1 MVKLEGVSN
10 VMTGP
15 ASLAARVDNHPPVA
29 ISKAAQKRT
38 SILAFTCDQGPSGGD
53 SCLYLPENEWPGKS
67 RFRTRLS
74 FYHPGP
80 YDKLKAMSKEP
91 SLPLSLADPLVA
103 NPARTVDADAVFR
116 EVVHEHHQPRPL
128 GILSGINWADPEL
141 LSVVATL
148 VFLLLGGFATSLGL
162 PAGLKFWFFLA
173 AYLAGGWHGTI
184 QGVRSV
190 LRGTV
195 DVDLLMIL
203 AALGAAYVNHAFE
216 GAMLLFLFS
225 LSHTLQEM
233 AIEKSRSA
241 ISALMKLRPETALC
255 KRGAETVTVRIEDL
269 VVGDL
274 VIIRPGESI
283 PVDGTV
289 IEGTSSVNQ
298 ASITGESLPVEKR
311 PGDILFAG
319 TLNEQGGLD
328 MRVTRL
334 ATESTLAKLIELV
347 EKAQGQKAT
356 SQRFLEK
363 AEQWYALGV
372 ILFTAALIVV
382 PIYIFH
388 EPFAATFYRAMTVM
402 VVASPCAL
410 VISTPASILSAIAT
424 AARRGVLF
432 KGGVYLEKA
441 AGIEIVAFDKTG
453 TLTEGRPVVT
463 DLRVIVQ
470 AGQDANQVACSEE
483 ELLWLAAAIE
493 ARSEHP
499 IARAIV
505 AEAKRRFMPIERVM
519 KFQSVAGHG
528 VSAELVGRRIAVGNL
543 KYFDGYESPERTAL
557 EEQMNLLHDAG
568 KTGMLV
574 GEILG
579 EHDRPT
585 VRYLGFIAVADK
597 VRAEAPAMIA
607 RLRQLGVKR
616 IAMLTG
622 DGTRVAEAVAKA
634 CGVDEV
640 HADLLPQDKVRV
652 ITRLKEAGRT
662 AMIGDGVNDAPALAT
677 ADVGIAMGAA
687 GTDVAM
693 ETADV
698 VLMSDALD
706 GIPFTLAL
714 SRRTRTVVFQNL
726 TFALGVIVVLIISA
740 LGLHLPL
747 PLGVVGHEGSTVL
760 VCLNGLR
767 LLAFK

>member
-1 MVKLEGVSN
+1 V
-10 VMTGP
+10 
-15 ASLAARVDNHPPVA
+15 
-29 ISKAAQKRT
+29 
-38 SILAFTCDQGPSGGD
+38 
-53 SCLYLPENEWPGKS
+53 
-67 RFRTRLS
+67 
-74 FYHPGP
+74 
-80 YDKLKAMSKEP
+80 SKEP
-91 SLPLSLADPLVA
+91 LPISLTEPLVTD
-103 NPARTVDADAVFR
+103 PAKTVEADAIAR
-116 EVVHEHHQPRPL
+116 EIKHDHGHHHGPGL
-128 GILSGINWADPEL
+128 ISGINWADPEL
-141 LSVVATL
+141 LSVIATL
-148 VFLLLGGFATSLGL
+148 IFMLLGGFGTWLGL
-162 PAGLKFWFFLA
+162 PSELRPWFFLI
-173 AYLAGGWHGTI
+173 AYLTGGWHGTI
-184 QGVRSV
+184 HGIQT
-190 LRGTV
+190 LLKGTV

-233 AIEKSRSA
+233 AIERSRSA

-255 KRGAETVTVRIEDL
+255 KRGTETKLVKIEEL
-269 VVGDL
+269 VAGDI
-274 VIIRPGESI
+274 VVVRPGESI
-283 PVDGTV
+283 PVDGIVT
-289 IEGTSSVNQ
+289 EGTSSVNQ
-298 ASITGESLPVEKR
+298 ASITGESLPVEKK
-311 PGDILFAG
+311 PGDTLFAG
-319 TLNEQGGLD
+319 TLNEQGGLE
-328 MRVTRL
+328 MR
-334 ATESTLAKLIELV
+334 ATKPAIESTLAKLIELV

-356 SQRFLEK
+356 TQRFLEK

-372 ILFTAALIVV
+372 ILFTAALILV
-382 PIYIFH
+382 PVYIFSQ
-388 EPFAATFYRAMTVM
+388 PFQSTFYRAMTVM

-410 VISTPASILSAIAT
+410 VISTPASILSAIAA

-432 KGGVYLEKA
+432 KGGVYLEKT

-463 DLRVIVQ
+463 DLQIIVHPKLT
-470 AGQDANQVACSEE
+470 AAEISCSQE

-505 AEAKRRFMPIERVM
+505 AEAKRRFMPIERCT

-528 VSAELVGRRIAVGNL
+528 VSADVCGRRIAVGNL

-557 EEQMNLLHDAG
+557 EEQMNTMHDAG

-574 GEILG
+574 GEIVG
-579 EHDRPT
+579 EDKHAT

-597 VRAEAPAMIA
+597 VRAEAPLIIA
-607 RLRQLGVKR
+607 KLRTLGVKR
-616 IAMLTG
+616 VVMLTG
-622 DGTRVAEAVAKA
+622 DGKRVAAAVAKT

-652 ITRLKEAGRT
+652 INKLKESGRT
-662 AMIGDGVNDAPALAT
+662 AMVGDGVNDAPALAT

-693 ETADV
+693 ETADI
-698 VLMSDALD
+698 VLMSDALET
-706 GIPFTLAL
+706 IPFTIAL
-714 SRRTRTVVFQNL
+714 SRRTRTVVYQNL

-740 LGLHLPL
+740 LGFSLPL

-767 LLAFK
+767 LLGFRS

>member
-1 MVKLEGVSN
+1 
-10 VMTGP
+10 
-15 ASLAARVDNHPPVA
+15 
-29 ISKAAQKRT
+29 
-38 SILAFTCDQGPSGGD
+38 
-53 SCLYLPENEWPGKS
+53 
-67 RFRTRLS
+67 
-74 FYHPGP
+74 
-80 YDKLKAMSKEP
+80 MSKDP
-91 SLPLSLADPLVA
+91 SLPVSLTEPLVTD
-103 NPARTVDADAVFR
+103 PARTVAADAVYR
-116 EVVHEHHQPRPL
+116 ETAPGREHAGHDHAHHF
-128 GILSGINWADPEL
+128 GDGINWLDPEL

-148 VFLLLGGFATSLGL
+148 VFMLLGKWGSALGL
-162 PAGLKFWFFLA
+162 PAPLEPWFFVV
-173 AYLAGGWHGTI
+173 AYIAGGWHGTI
-184 QGVRSV
+184 HGVKSV
-190 LRGTV
+190 LKGQV

-255 KRGAETVTVRIEDL
+255 KRGAQNVVVKIDDL
-269 VVGDL
+269 VVDDRVL
-274 VIIRPGESI
+274 VRPGEAI
-283 PVDGTV
+283 PVDGV
-289 IEGTSSVNQ
+289 VVEGESSVNQ
-298 ASITGESLPVEKR
+298 ASITGESLPVEKK
-311 PGDILFAG
+311 PGDLLFAG
-319 TLNEQGGLD
+319 TLNEQGGLE
-328 MRVTRL
+328 MRVTKIAR
-334 ATESTLAKLIELV
+334 ESTLAKLIALV
-347 EKAQGQKAT
+347 EKAQGQKART
-356 SQRFLEK
+356 QRFLED
-363 AEQWYALGV
+363 AERWYALGV
-372 ILFTAALIVV
+372 IVFTALLIAV
-382 PIYIFH
+382 PYGLLGH
-388 EPFAATFYRAMTVM
+388 PFQTTFYRAMTVM

-410 VISTPASILSAIAT
+410 VISTPASILSAIAA

-441 AGIEIVAFDKTG
+441 AAVDIVAFDKTG

-463 DLRVIVQ
+463 DLQAIVE
-470 AGQDANQVACSEE
+470 ADDAPEKVACAQE

-505 AEAKRRFMPIERVM
+505 AEARRRFMPIERVT

-528 VSAELVGRRIAVGNL
+528 VSAEVAGRRIAVGNL

-557 EEQMNLLHDAG
+557 EERMNLLHDAG

-574 GEILG
+574 GEIGG
-579 EHDRPT
+579 EHDKPV

-597 VRAEAPAMIA
+597 VRAEAADIVA
-607 RLRQLGVKR
+607 GLRKLGVKKVV
-616 IAMLTG
+616 MLTG
-622 DGTRVAEAVAKA
+622 DGARVAGAVAKA
-634 CGVDEV
+634 CGVDAFY
-640 HADLLPQDKVRV
+640 ADLLPQDKVRV
-652 ITRLKEAGRT
+652 VQRLKEEGRT
-662 AMIGDGVNDAPALAT
+662 AMVGDGVNDAPALAT
-677 ADVGIAMGAA
+677 ADLGIAMGAA

-706 GIPFTLAL
+706 GVPYTLAL

-726 TFALGVIVVLIISA
+726 GFALAVIAVLVVSA
-740 LGLHLPL
+740 LGLNLGL

-767 LLAFK
+767 LLGFRMVA

>member
-1 MVKLEGVSN
+1 
-10 VMTGP
+10 
-15 ASLAARVDNHPPVA
+15 
-29 ISKAAQKRT
+29 
-38 SILAFTCDQGPSGGD
+38 
-53 SCLYLPENEWPGKS
+53 
-67 RFRTRLS
+67 
-74 FYHPGP
+74 
-80 YDKLKAMSKEP
+80 MSKES
-91 SLPLSLADPLVA
+91 SLPVSLAEPLVTD
-103 NPARTVDADAVFR
+103 PARTVEADAVFR
-116 EVVHEHHQPRPL
+116 ETAPGHRHPTAPGL
-128 GILSGINWADPEL
+128 LSGIDWTEPEV
-141 LSVVATL
+141 LSVIATL
-148 VFLLLGGFATSLGL
+148 LFMLLGKWGYLLGL
-162 PAGLKFWFFLA
+162 PSALDFWFFLA

-184 QGVRSV
+184 HGVKSV

-225 LSHTLQEM
+225 LSHTLQEL
-233 AIEKSRSA
+233 AIERSRSA

-255 KRGAETVTVRIEDL
+255 KRGTESVTVRIED
-269 VVGDL
+269 VKVDDV

-283 PVDGTV
+283 AVDGVV

-298 ASITGESLPVEKR
+298 ASITGESLPVEKK
-311 PGDILFAG
+311 PGDPLFAG
-319 TLNEQGGLD
+319 TLNEQGGLE
-328 MRVTRL
+328 MRVTKL

-356 SQRFLEK
+356 TQRFLEK

-382 PIYIFH
+382 PIYVFGH
-388 EPFAATFYRAMTVM
+388 PFQSTFYRAMTVM

-410 VISTPASILSAIAT
+410 VISTPASILSAIAA

-441 AGIEIVAFDKTG
+441 AAVDIVAFDKTG

-463 DLRVIVQ
+463 DLQAIVQ
-470 AGQDANQVACSEE
+470 PDDSASKIACAQE
-483 ELLWLAAAIE
+483 ELLWLAAAVE
-493 ARSEHP
+493 ARSQHP

-505 AEAKRRFMPIERVM
+505 AEAKRRFMPIERCT

-528 VSAELVGRRIAVGNL
+528 VSADVSGRRIAVGNL

-557 EEQMNLLHDAG
+557 EERMNLLHDAG

-574 GEILG
+574 GEICG

-585 VRYLGFIAVADK
+585 VHYLGFIAVADK
-597 VRAEAPAMIA
+597 VRQEAPAIVA

-616 IAMLTG
+616 IVMLTG
-622 DGTRVAEAVAKA
+622 DGKRVAEAVAKA
-634 CGVDEV
+634 CGVDEC

-652 ITRLKEAGRT
+652 IQKLKESGKV

-677 ADVGIAMGAA
+677 SDVGVAMGAA

-706 GIPFTLAL
+706 GIPYTLAL
-714 SRRTRTVVFQNL
+714 SRRTKTVVFQNL
-726 TFALGVIVVLIISA
+726 TFALAVIVVLIISA

-767 LLAFK
+767 LLGFR

>member
-1 MVKLEGVSN
+1 
-10 VMTGP
+10 
-15 ASLAARVDNHPPVA
+15 
-29 ISKAAQKRT
+29 
-38 SILAFTCDQGPSGGD
+38 
-53 SCLYLPENEWPGKS
+53 
-67 RFRTRLS
+67 
-74 FYHPGP
+74 
-80 YDKLKAMSKEP
+80 MSKEP
-91 SLPLSLADPLVA
+91 PLPVSLSEPLVPD
-103 NPARTVDADAVFR
+103 PARTIEADIVYR
-116 EVVHEHHQPRPL
+116 ETPPGHRPPPMPGL
-128 GILSGINWADPEL
+128 LSGINWADPEL
-141 LSVVATL
+141 FSVAATL
-148 VFLLLGGFATSLGL
+148 LFMLLGGFGPALGL
-162 PAGLKFWFFLA
+162 SSGLKFWFFLA
-173 AYLAGGWHGTI
+173 AYLAGGWHGAI
-184 QGVRSV
+184 KGVRS
-190 LRGTV
+190 LLGGTV

-203 AALGAAYVNHAFE
+203 AALGAAYVDHAFE

-225 LSHTLQEM
+225 LSNTLQEM
-233 AIEKSRSA
+233 AIERSRSA

-255 KRGAETVTVRIEDL
+255 KRGAETLLVKIEDL
-269 VVGDL
+269 LVGDR
-274 VIIRPGESI
+274 VIVRPGESI
-283 PVDGTV
+283 PVDGV
-289 IEGTSSVNQ
+289 VVEGASSVNQ
-298 ASITGESLPVEKR
+298 ASITGESLPVEKK
-311 PGDILFAG
+311 PGDTLFAG

-328 MRVTRL
+328 MRVTKL

-347 EKAQGQKAT
+347 EKAQGQKAST
-356 SQRFLEK
+356 QRFLEK
-363 AEQWYALGV
+363 GEQWYALGV

-382 PIYIFH
+382 PITLFH
-388 EPFAATFYRAMTVM
+388 QPFPATFYRAMTVM

-410 VISTPASILSAIAT
+410 VISTPASILSAIAA

-441 AGIEIVAFDKTG
+441 AAVDIVAFDKTG

-463 DLRVIVQ
+463 DLQ
-470 AGQDANQVACSEE
+470 AIIQPGYSDEQVACSQE
-483 ELLWLAAAIE
+483 ELLWLAAAVE

-505 AEAKRRFMPIERVM
+505 AEAKRRFMPVERCV

-528 VSAELVGRRIAVGNL
+528 VSAEVAGRRVAVGNL

-557 EEQMNLLHDAG
+557 EQQMNLLHDAG

-579 EHDRPT
+579 EERQPT

-597 VRAEAPAMIA
+597 VRAEAPAVIA
-607 RLRQLGVKR
+607 RLRALGVKR

-622 DGTRVAEAVAKA
+622 DGPRVAAAVAKA

-652 ITRLKEAGRT
+652 IAKLKEAGCT
-662 AMIGDGVNDAPALAT
+662 AMVGDGVNDAPALAT

-714 SRRTRTVVFQNL
+714 SRRTRTVVSQNL
-726 TFALGVIVVLIISA
+726 AFALAVIVVLIISA
-740 LGLHLPL
+740 LGFNLPL

-767 LLAFK
+767 LLRFQ

>member
-1 MVKLEGVSN
+1 MSQESPLPVSL
-10 VMTGP
+10 T
-15 ASLAARVDNHPPVA
+15 
-29 ISKAAQKRT
+29 
-38 SILAFTCDQGPSGGD
+38 
-53 SCLYLPENEWPGKS
+53 E
-67 RFRTRLS
+67 
-74 FYHPGP
+74 
-80 YDKLKAMSKEP
+80 
-91 SLPLSLADPLVA
+91 PLVTD
-103 NPARTVDADAVFR
+103 PARTVEADAIYR
-116 EVVHEHHQPRPL
+116 ETDQAHRHTHSPSL
-128 GILSGINWADPEL
+128 LSGINWADPEL
-141 LSVVATL
+141 LSVVAT
-148 VFLLLGGFATSLGL
+148 FIFMLLGGFGTSLGL

-173 AYLAGGWHGTI
+173 AYLTGGWHGTI
-184 QGVRSV
+184 HGIRSV
-190 LRGTV
+190 LKGTV

-233 AIEKSRSA
+233 AIERSRSA

-255 KRGAETVTVRIEDL
+255 KRGTETLLVKIEEL
-269 VVGDL
+269 IVGDR
-274 VIIRPGESI
+274 VIVRPGESI
-283 PVDGTV
+283 PVDGV
-289 IEGTSSVNQ
+289 VVEGTSSVNQ
-298 ASITGESLPVEKR
+298 ASITGESLPVGKK
-311 PGDILFAG
+311 PGDTLFAG

-328 MRVTRL
+328 LRVTKL

-356 SQRFLEK
+356 TQRFLEK
-363 AEQWYALGV
+363 AEQWYAMGV
-372 ILFTAALIVV
+372 ILFTVALIVV
-382 PIYIFH
+382 PIYIFR
-388 EPFAATFYRAMTVM
+388 EPFQSSFYRAMTVM

-410 VISTPASILSAIAT
+410 VISTPASILSAIAA

-441 AGIEIVAFDKTG
+441 ATIEIVAFDKTG

-463 DLRVIVQ
+463 DLQVIVHPEMSAAQ
-470 AGQDANQVACSEE
+470 TDCSKE
-483 ELLWLAAAIE
+483 ELLWLAAAVE

-505 AEAKRRFMPIERVM
+505 AEAKRRFMPVERCT

-528 VSAELVGRRIAVGNL
+528 VSAEVVGRRIAVGNL
-543 KYFDGYESPERTAL
+543 KYFDGYESPERTSL
-557 EEQMNLLHDAG
+557 EEQMDLLHDAG

-574 GEILG
+574 GEICG
-579 EHDRPT
+579 EHDKPT
-585 VRYLGFIAVADK
+585 VHYLGFIAVADK
-597 VRAEAPAMIA
+597 VRAEAPAIIA
-607 RLRQLGVKR
+607 RLRELGVKH

-622 DGTRVAEAVAKA
+622 DNPRVAAAVGKA

-652 ITRLKEAGRT
+652 ITKLKLAGKT

-726 TFALGVIVVLIISA
+726 TFALSVIVILIISA
-740 LGLHLPL
+740 LGFALPL

-767 LLAFK
+767 LLRFR

>member
-1 MVKLEGVSN
+1 
-10 VMTGP
+10 
-15 ASLAARVDNHPPVA
+15 
-29 ISKAAQKRT
+29 
-38 SILAFTCDQGPSGGD
+38 
-53 SCLYLPENEWPGKS
+53 
-67 RFRTRLS
+67 
-74 FYHPGP
+74 
-80 YDKLKAMSKEP
+80 MSKES
-91 SLPLSLADPLVA
+91 SLPVSLAEPLVTD
-103 NPARTVDADAVFR
+103 PARTVEADAIFR
-116 EVVHEHHQPRPL
+116 ETAPGRRTPPMPGL
-128 GILSGINWADPEL
+128 LSGINWTDPEV
-141 LSVVATL
+141 LSVVATF
-148 VFLLLGGFATSLGL
+148 VFMLLGEFGPAIGL
-162 PAGLKFWFFLA
+162 PIALKFWFFLA
-173 AYLAGGWHGTI
+173 AYLTGGWHGTI
-184 QGVRSV
+184 HGVKSV

-225 LSHTLQEM
+225 LSHTLQEL
-233 AIEKSRSA
+233 AIERSRSA

-255 KRGAETVTVRIEDL
+255 KRGKDSVTVRIEDL
-269 VVGDL
+269 KVDDL

-283 PVDGTV
+283 AVDGLVT
-289 IEGTSSVNQ
+289 EGTSSVNQ
-298 ASITGESLPVEKR
+298 ASITGESLPVEKK
-311 PGDILFAG
+311 PGDLLFAG
-319 TLNEQGGLD
+319 TLNEQGGLE
-328 MRVTRL
+328 MRVTKL

-356 SQRFLEK
+356 TQRFLEK

-372 ILFTAALIVV
+372 ILFTVALIVV
-382 PIYIFH
+382 PICIFA
-388 EPFAATFYRAMTVM
+388 EPFQATFYRAMTVM

-410 VISTPASILSAIAT
+410 VISTPASILSAIAA

-441 AGIEIVAFDKTG
+441 AAIDTVAFDKTG

-463 DLRVIVQ
+463 DLQAIVQ
-470 AGQDANQVACSEE
+470 PDDSPAKISCAQE
-483 ELLWLAAAIE
+483 ELLWLAAAVE
-493 ARSEHP
+493 ARSQHP

-505 AEAKRRFMPIERVM
+505 TEAKRRFMPIERCT

-528 VSAELVGRRIAVGNL
+528 VSAEVAGRRIAVGNL

-557 EEQMNLLHDAG
+557 EERMNLLHDAG

-574 GEILG
+574 GEICG
-579 EHDRPT
+579 QHEKPT
-585 VRYLGFIAVADK
+585 VHYLGFIAVADK
-597 VRAEAPAMIA
+597 VRPEAPAIVA

-616 IAMLTG
+616 IVMLTG
-622 DGTRVAEAVAKA
+622 DGRRVAEAVAKA
-634 CGVDEV
+634 CGVDEC

-652 ITRLKEAGRT
+652 ISKLKESGKT
-662 AMIGDGVNDAPALAT
+662 AMVGDGVNDAPALAT
-677 ADVGIAMGAA
+677 ADVGVAMGAA

-706 GIPFTLAL
+706 GIPYTLAL

-767 LLAFK
+767 LLGFRS

>member
-1 MVKLEGVSN
+1 MSQESPLPVSL
-10 VMTGP
+10 T
-15 ASLAARVDNHPPVA
+15 
-29 ISKAAQKRT
+29 
-38 SILAFTCDQGPSGGD
+38 
-53 SCLYLPENEWPGKS
+53 E
-67 RFRTRLS
+67 
-74 FYHPGP
+74 
-80 YDKLKAMSKEP
+80 
-91 SLPLSLADPLVA
+91 PLVTD
-103 NPARTVDADAVFR
+103 PARTIAADAIFR
-116 EVVHEHHQPRPL
+116 ETAPGRRTPPMPGLLAGV
-128 GILSGINWADPEL
+128 NWADPEIL
-141 LSVVATL
+141 CVAATL
-148 VFLLLGGFATSLGL
+148 IFMLLGGFGTALGL
-162 PAGLKFWFFLA
+162 PAELKFWFFLA
-173 AYLAGGWHGTI
+173 AYAAGGWRGAI
-184 QGVRSV
+184 KGIRS
-190 LRGTV
+190 LLAGTV

-203 AALGAAYVNHAFE
+203 AALGAACVNHAFE

-225 LSHTLQEM
+225 LSNTLQEM
-233 AIEKSRSA
+233 ALERSRSA

-255 KRGAETVTVRIEDL
+255 KRGAETLIVKIADL
-269 VVGDL
+269 VVGDR
-274 VIIRPGESI
+274 VIVRPGESI
-283 PVDGTV
+283 PVDGV
-289 IEGTSSVNQ
+289 VVEGTSSVNQ
-298 ASITGESLPVEKR
+298 ASITGESLPVGKK
-311 PGDILFAG
+311 PGDALFAG

-328 MRVTRL
+328 MRVTKI

-356 SQRFLEK
+356 TQRFLERW
-363 AEQWYALGV
+363 EQWYALGV
-372 ILFTAALIVV
+372 ILFTVALVVV
-382 PIYIFH
+382 PVGILG
-388 EPFAATFYRAMTVM
+388 EPFRSSFYRAMTVM

-410 VISTPASILSAIAT
+410 VISTPASILSAIAA

-441 AGIEIVAFDKTG
+441 ATIEIVAFDKTG

-463 DLRVIVQ
+463 DLRAIVYP
-470 AGQDANQVACSEE
+470 GQNEAQISCSEE
-483 ELLWLAAAIE
+483 ELLWLAAAVE

-499 IARAIV
+499 VARAVV
-505 AEAKRRFMPIERVM
+505 AEAKRRFMPVERVT

-528 VSAELVGRRIAVGNL
+528 VSAEVVGRRIAVGNL

-579 EHDRPT
+579 EHDHPT

-597 VRAEAPAMIA
+597 VRAEAPAIIA
-607 RLRQLGVKR
+607 RLRKLGVKR

-622 DGTRVAEAVAKA
+622 DGARVAAAVAKA

-652 ITRLKEAGRT
+652 ITKLKATGRT

-714 SRRTRTVVFQNL
+714 SRRTRAIVLQNL
-726 TFALGVIVVLIISA
+726 TFALGVIAVLVISA
-740 LGLHLPL
+740 LGFHLPL

-767 LLAFK
+767 LLGFR